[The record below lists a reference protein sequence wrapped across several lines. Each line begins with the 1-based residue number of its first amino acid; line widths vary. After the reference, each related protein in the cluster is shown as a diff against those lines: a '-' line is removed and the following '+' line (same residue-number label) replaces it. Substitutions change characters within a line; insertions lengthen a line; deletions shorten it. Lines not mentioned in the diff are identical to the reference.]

1 MVRALQ
7 KEKCVVRLVRIK
19 DGNALFVFENLLI
32 IYKTIMRRKVVY
44 ENRYRNCTSCDWS
57 TN

>member
-19 DGNALFVFENLLI
+19 NGNALFVFENLLI

-44 ENRYRNCTSCDWS
+44 ENRY
-57 TN
+57 